1 MVYYQLQRVSVV
13 QQAAAMRC
21 GRKAGTMWGVGY
33 GEIISGERSPDLGF
47 IELVKTVCVS
57 LGHVWL
63 GSAIDLTIGL

>member
-1 MVYYQLQRVSVV
+1 MVR
-13 QQAAAMRC
+13 QAAAMRC
-21 GRKAGTMWGVGY
+21 GRKAGMMWGVGY
-33 GEIISGERSPDLGF
+33 GEIFFGERSLDLGF